1 MANALY
7 FMIVVDTID
16 KCDGKLRRYMEQ
28 VVGLMQL
35 KTITKCVKLDASSSN
50 FSGEYCNS
58 DQFLKNLLFAAGTYE
73 KKYI

>member
-35 KTITKCVKLDASSSN
+35 KTITKCVKLDASNSN
-50 FSGEYCNS
+50 FSG
-58 DQFLKNLLFAAGTYE
+58 
-73 KKYI
+73 